1 MILIPAQDSSHA
13 HDTTQASKKKLEA
26 ALTAAVLGLIP
37 PGFTQDT
44 LETTPGAQVS
54 GDVHKT
60 LVSRYHNM
68 AYRLEVYTLEH
79 QGSREIFLSPSLFL
93 GPHDL
98 AVVFDQTSLKAG
110 DTVRMAILKK
120 HRGMPSKVPPSLK
133 SRTQPTSTYKGQ

>member
-1 MILIPAQDSSHA
+1 M
-13 HDTTQASKKKLEA
+13 QASKKKLEA
-26 ALTAAVLGLIP
+26 ALTAAVLGLTP

-79 QGSREIFLSPSLFL
+79 QGSRKIFLTPSLFL